1 MIDKIVDEMLKE
13 ISDLK
18 ASILADIE
26 DIKQGKHEKLL
37 DRNDEKHSL
46 IEMILAKKQDLNNQ
60 IVTMLQNNQDV
71 NQYKEK
77 IDYLEN
83 ELKDLYKLNRRLAA
97 IVLPI
102 QKMYKEIVD
111 ELNAS
116 NGGNLFDV
124 KA

>member
-13 ISDLK
+13 VSDLK
-18 ASILADIE
+18 VSILADIK
-26 DIKQGKHEKLL
+26 DIKSGNHEKLL

-46 IEMILAKKQDLNNQ
+46 IELILKKKENLNAQ
-60 IVTMLQNNQDV
+60 IVAMLQNNEDV
-71 NQYKEK
+71 NQYKSK
-77 IDYLEN
+77 IDELEV
-83 ELKDLYKLNRRLAA
+83 ELKDLYMLNKRLAA

-102 QKMYKEIVD
+102 QKMYKEIVE

>member
-1 MIDKIVDEMLKE
+1 MIDKIVDEMINDVANLK
-13 ISDLK
+13 K
-18 ASILADIE
+18 SINEDIE

-46 IEMILAKKQDLNNQ
+46 IDLILQKKESLNQQ
-60 IVTMLQNNQDV
+60 IVNMLQNNEDV

-77 IDYLEN
+77 IDNLEV
-83 ELKDLYKLNRRLAA
+83 ELKDLYVLNRRLAA

-102 QKMYKEIVD
+102 QKMYREIID
-111 ELNAS
+111 EINIA
-116 NGGNLFDV
+116 NGGNIFDI

>member
-1 MIDKIVDEMLKE
+1 MIDKIVDNMLSE

-18 ASILADIE
+18 KSIESDIE
-26 DIKQGKHEKLL
+26 DIKKGNHEKLL
-37 DRNDEKHSL
+37 DRNDEKHIL
-46 IEMILAKKQDLNNQ
+46 IEQILGKKQELNNE
-60 IVTMLQNNQDV
+60 IVSMLQNNQDV
-71 NQYKEK
+71 NQFKSK
-77 IDYLEN
+77 IDFLEA
-83 ELKDLYKLNRRLAA
+83 ELKDLYMLNRRLAA

-116 NGGNLFDV
+116 SGGNLFDV

>member
-1 MIDKIVDEMLKE
+1 MINTIVDKMLNE

-18 ASILADIE
+18 NSIENDIE

-37 DRNDEKHSL
+37 DRNDEKHIL
-46 IEMILAKKQDLNNQ
+46 IEQILAKKQDLNAQ
-60 IVTMLQNNQDV
+60 IVIMLQNNEDV

-77 IDYLEN
+77 IDTLEA
-83 ELKDLYKLNRRLAA
+83 ELKDLYMLNRRLAA

-102 QKMYKEIVD
+102 QKMYKEIVE